1 MIDFALPLPMR
12 NRYGLALRCRR
23 QRALAALA
31 KTGLF
36 KVERRRGRRQR
47 HRQHEVVMLTLAEA
61 GIDKKLSSRAQKL
74 ATARRVVRGR
84 HP

>member
-1 MIDFALPLPMR
+1 
-12 NRYGLALRCRR
+12 
-23 QRALAALA
+23 
-31 KTGLF
+31 
-36 KVERRRGRRQR
+36 
-47 HRQHEVVMLTLAEA
+47 MLTLAEA